1 RRITGRDC
9 VSRLCVGPLI
19 SGDELM
25 GMAEKKILEV
35 ALAEAGLVK
44 KNAADLLG
52 ITFRSFRYR
61 MDRFGIE

>member
-1 RRITGRDC
+1 MRQYFLSSGGAARRRNA
-9 VSRLCVGPLI
+9 R
-19 SGDELM
+19 DELM